1 MAAIINS
8 MPIEKRKGISG
19 RHIITCVNPST
30 ESHNALPTGNGIMKL
45 STMGQPECDIIVI
58 EREEL
63 MSPQWETP
71 PKAPQLAN
79 HLDRIRK
86 LILNKEY
93 KKAAEMA
100 DMAAAQSGTPFTLT
114 ANPSH
119 PAIMLNINQP
129 VMVANNYINT
139 LNMRTSLI
147 TTQWDDEDGHY
158 VREMFCSRADN
169 VAVVRI
175 TAPKGHLNM
184 TLRGMF
190 PELDYKR
197 EEWTSNDIPNGRS
210 GLFDCLPI
218 PPEVT
223 ITHTLSG
230 ICLSGVYEYNRGG
243 FSTAVRT
250 IVNGGSVNCS
260 SDSIAIS
267 NADSVLLL
275 IGCRRNYHNQP
286 EGDDQR
292 LLDELGKLP
301 ADFDL
306 LLKRHVDIHQPMFD
320 RLSVDLGGDPDDYL
334 LSTIE
339 LKRKQFLS
347 KEIIPAYMEAM
358 VDMGRFFLLS
368 ECGKFPPIYGHV
380 NVNVNLQVSSG
391 NIANLPEMMESFFRW
406 IEWQLPDAREN
417 AERILGARGFFIACH
432 PDEESGNL
440 LHFNEYWP
448 HHFWISSSGWCL
460 NPFLEHYYCTG
471 DEEFLRERV
480 LPLYRELALLYED
493 FLTIK
498 DENGKYVFVPSYSPE
513 NFPANINVMA
523 VKNATMDI
531 SVCREVLTTLLK
543 YGPQADIGT
552 PQEYEKWENMLEC
565 LPDYLTGKYGELKEW
580 ACHEYEERYD
590 HRHSSHLYG
599 AYPGDEIQP
608 ELDEDLYRAAFI
620 SNRMRALGNESCHGI
635 MHRALAAARLKD
647 PWLVQKMLRFTL
659 ESGYVNDNFTTAHN
673 PYTKHVFPDGQGGL
687 PTILLESLI
696 YSRPGFLELL
706 PALPQE
712 CFQKGSLRGM
722 AARTFAHI
730 DEFTWDMDSRQM
742 KLVFTPLKD
751 QDITLC
757 YRGGIEG
764 IEIKGAH
771 VKAGQNANYYELTV
785 RENEQVVI
793 NLQAIK

>member
-1 MAAIINS
+1 
-8 MPIEKRKGISG
+8 
-19 RHIITCVNPST
+19 
-30 ESHNALPTGNGIMKL
+30 
-45 STMGQPECDIIVI
+45 
-58 EREEL
+58 
-63 MSPQWETP
+63 
-71 PKAPQLAN
+71 
-79 HLDRIRK
+79 
-86 LILNKEY
+86 
-93 KKAAEMA
+93 MA

-250 IVNGGSVNCS
+250 IVNGGSVDCS

-339 LKRKQFLS
+339 LKENSFYQRKSFQPIW
-347 KEIIPAYMEAM
+347 KAM
-358 VDMGRFFLLS
+358 VDMGRF
-368 ECGKFPPIYGHV
+368 
-380 NVNVNLQVSSG
+380 
-391 NIANLPEMMESFFRW
+391 SF
-406 IEWQLPDAREN
+406 
-417 AERILGARGFFIACH
+417 
-432 PDEESGNL
+432 
-440 LHFNEYWP
+440 
-448 HHFWISSSGWCL
+448 
-460 NPFLEHYYCTG
+460 
-471 DEEFLRERV
+471 
-480 LPLYRELALLYED
+480 
-493 FLTIK
+493 
-498 DENGKYVFVPSYSPE
+498 
-513 NFPANINVMA
+513 
-523 VKNATMDI
+523 
-531 SVCREVLTTLLK
+531 
-543 YGPQADIGT
+543 
-552 PQEYEKWENMLEC
+552 
-565 LPDYLTGKYGELKEW
+565 
-580 ACHEYEERYD
+580 
-590 HRHSSHLYG
+590 
-599 AYPGDEIQP
+599 
-608 ELDEDLYRAAFI
+608 
-620 SNRMRALGNESCHGI
+620 
-635 MHRALAAARLKD
+635 
-647 PWLVQKMLRFTL
+647 
-659 ESGYVNDNFTTAHN
+659 
-673 PYTKHVFPDGQGGL
+673 
-687 PTILLESLI
+687 
-696 YSRPGFLELL
+696 
-706 PALPQE
+706 
-712 CFQKGSLRGM
+712 
-722 AARTFAHI
+722 
-730 DEFTWDMDSRQM
+730 
-742 KLVFTPLKD
+742 
-751 QDITLC
+751 
-757 YRGGIEG
+757 
-764 IEIKGAH
+764 
-771 VKAGQNANYYELTV
+771 
-785 RENEQVVI
+785 
-793 NLQAIK
+793 